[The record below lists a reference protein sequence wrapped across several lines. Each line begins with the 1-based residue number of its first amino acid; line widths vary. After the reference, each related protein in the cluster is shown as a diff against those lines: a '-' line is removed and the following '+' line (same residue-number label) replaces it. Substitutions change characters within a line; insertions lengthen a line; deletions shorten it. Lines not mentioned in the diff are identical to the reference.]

1 MTWWQGLVLGL
12 VQGLTEFLPIS
23 SSGHLVVAEALFE
36 LDNPGVLVEVAL
48 HVATLAAIL
57 VVYRQRLW
65 ALVVGVFTGDAEPWR
80 YVGLLTIATIPAAV
94 IGIVLSD
101 VVKQAFDTLF
111 VVAANFVV
119 TAAILWSSTRAPRGG
134 AAAPTW
140 AAAVAIGFAQAVA
153 ILPGISR
160 SGTTI
165 VAALWLGVS
174 PVHAAQFSF
183 LMAIPAIGGAALLEG
198 GGLSS
203 QLAVV
208 GGIPLAIGALAA
220 AVAGIFAIR
229 TLVAVL
235 RSDAFHRFAPYCLV
249 LGLLTLVLSLTR

>member
-65 ALVVGVFTGDAEPWR
+65 ALVVGVVTGDAEPWR

-111 VVAANFVV
+111 VVAANFMV
-119 TAAILWSSTRAPRGG
+119 TAAIRPCRWWEATRAVCRK
-134 AAAPTW
+134 W
-140 AAAVAIGFAQAVA
+140 
-153 ILPGISR
+153 
-160 SGTTI
+160 
-165 VAALWLGVS
+165 
-174 PVHAAQFSF
+174 
-183 LMAIPAIGGAALLEG
+183 
-198 GGLSS
+198 
-203 QLAVV
+203 
-208 GGIPLAIGALAA
+208 
-220 AVAGIFAIR
+220 
-229 TLVAVL
+229 
-235 RSDAFHRFAPYCLV
+235 
-249 LGLLTLVLSLTR
+249 